1 MPAQERKT
9 EVLKETTIASKLP
22 FFRFDNDIMVYSDGS
37 FGRGFRL
44 TGVDISCA
52 TPEFINEFCQK
63 IESLLVGLPEKM
75 RLQVFYRLTHSAGE
89 VIAAHQDVSSISD
102 ELYQPIREARIDFL
116 KQKLRDGRFYIPQ
129 IYFFLR
135 SEAQM
140 VRRAGLFQKK
150 KDFSDSVSEYFESA
164 KARFTITVS
173 QTEAA
178 LKSAGLSP
186 QALAAGEWGDL
197 CFSYFNFERK
207 ELIGT
212 PTLRATD
219 EPLSPSLNEQLALT
233 NVSVAEKAL
242 TIGNIQYRT
251 VSLAMLPEGETFA
264 SMIDGLTKLPFH
276 FWLSQN
282 ILSLDQRRE
291 TQKLELSRRIAH
303 SMASGSKN
311 VSDLESESKLSSL
324 EELLRELMNGSE
336 KLVSSDLNI
345 IFWGETTEELEQKTE
360 EILRGF
366 RQLNQAEGLV
376 ETFALQESFFKA
388 APGVCEGLRH
398 RKMKSSNCAHLMPL
412 YANWSGNKVPVVLLA
427 NREGAPFAI
436 SPFEK
441 SLPAWN
447 GLIFGGTGSGKSF
460 TISQL
465 MLQFYGQTPKP
476 KIVWIDNGAST
487 ENLIEILGGEFV
499 DLHLESG
506 IRINMF
512 DLDGEAAPSSSKIKL
527 ILGCLELIL
536 KDEDVSGLPK
546 RDKAL
551 LEEAIFE
558 CYKRTPETVPTLA
571 VLKDLLKA
579 HDVSEMRKY
588 ADILFS
594 WTGATAYGRMLDGH
608 TNVQLDKDIVTIEI
622 KGLDNHK
629 ELKDIFLLLFTSFIK
644 AEAARDLTRP
654 YMLIIDE
661 AHRLFAGSPAAREF
675 AMDSYRVFR
684 KYNAALWLASQNY
697 RDFLSDPELAASLL
711 PNTTTVMILRQRKI
725 DWADFKLVFDL
736 TDAQVEAAKSPEI
749 VKGKYSEFF
758 LIQDERCAV
767 VRLEPEPLSYWA
779 CTSDASDKA
788 KILDLQKRSP
798 DRPRIDIL
806 KQLAKGA

>member
-1 MPAQERKT
+1 
-9 EVLKETTIASKLP
+9 
-22 FFRFDNDIMVYSDGS
+22 MVYSDGS
-37 FGRGFRL
+37 FGKGFRL
-44 TGVDISCA
+44 TGADISCA
-52 TPEFINEFCQK
+52 TPEAVNEFCQK
-63 IESLLVGLPEKM
+63 IEAMLVGLPEKI
-75 RLQVFYRLTHSAGE
+75 RLQVFYRLSSSADE
-89 VIAAHQDVSSISD
+89 IIKAHHNVSSDSD
-102 ELYQPIREARIDFL
+102 ALYQPIREARMEFL
-116 KQKLRDGRFYIPQ
+116 EKKLTDGRFYMPQ

-135 SEAQM
+135 SEGQT
-140 VRRAGLFQKK
+140 VKKAGLFQKK
-150 KDFSDSVSEYFESA
+150 KDFTDSLSIDFDA
-164 KARFTITVS
+164 TKARFAINVS
-173 QTEAA
+173 QIEAA
-178 LKSAGLSP
+178 LRSAGLSP
-186 QALAAGEWGDL
+186 EMLTPREWGEL
-197 CFSYFNFERK
+197 CFSYFNFERISQ
-207 ELIGT
+207 IGA
-212 PTLRATD
+212 PAMRFD
-219 EPLSPSLNEQLALT
+219 DDPLSPTISEQLALT

-242 TIGNIQYRT
+242 TIGNIQFRT

-264 SMIDGLTKLPFH
+264 AMIDGLTKLPFH

-282 ILSLDQRRE
+282 IASLDQRKE
-291 TQKLELSRRIAH
+291 IQKLELSRRIAH
-303 SMASGSKN
+303 SMVSGSKN

-345 IFWGETTEELEQKTE
+345 IYWGETTEELEQKTE
-360 EILRGF
+360 EILRAF
-366 RQLNQAEGLV
+366 RHLNQAEGLV
-376 ETFALQESFFKA
+376 ETFALQDTFFKA

-412 YANWSGNKVPVVLLA
+412 YANWAGNKVPVVLLA

-487 ENLIEILGGEFV
+487 ENLIEILGGEFI

-512 DLDGEAAPSSSKIKL
+512 DLDGEEIPSSSNIKL

-536 KDEDVSGLPK
+536 KDADASGLPK

-558 CYKRTPETVPTLA
+558 CYRRSVAEAPTLS
-571 VLKDLLKA
+571 VLKDILKS
-579 HDVSEMRKY
+579 HKVPEMRKY

-594 WTGATAYGRMLDGH
+594 WTGKTAYGRMLDGQ

-675 AMDSYRVFR
+675 AIDSYRVFR

-725 DWADFKLVFDL
+725 DWADFKAVFGL
-736 TDAQVEAAKSPEI
+736 TDAQVDAAKSPEI
-749 VKGKYSEFF
+749 IKGKYSEFF
-758 LIQDERCAV
+758 LIQDEKCAV

-788 KILDLQKRSP
+788 KILEFQAREP
-798 DRPRIDIL
+798 NVPRIDIL
-806 KQLAKGA
+806 EQLAKGA

>member
-1 MPAQERKT
+1 
-9 EVLKETTIASKLP
+9 LKQITIASKLP
-22 FFRFDNDIMVYSDGS
+22 FSEFDDDLMVYADGS
-37 FGRGFRL
+37 FGKGFRL
-44 TGVDISCA
+44 TGIDISCA
-52 TPEFINEFCQK
+52 TPDFINEFSRK
-63 IESLLVGLPEKM
+63 IESLLIGLPEKM
-75 RLQVFYRLTHSAGE
+75 RLQVFYRLAHSAE
-89 VIAAHQDVSSISD
+89 EIINTHHDVSSASD
-102 ELYQPIREARIDFL
+102 QLYQPIREARMEFL
-116 KQKLRDGRFYIPQ
+116 KAKLRDGRFFIPQ
-129 IYFFLR
+129 IYFFMR
-135 SEAQM
+135 SEGRA
-140 VRRAGLFQKK
+140 VRKAGFFQKK
-150 KDFSDSVSEYFESA
+150 KDFSESVASDYKSA
-164 KARFTITVS
+164 KARFEISVA
-173 QTEAA
+173 QIEAA
-178 LKSAGLSP
+178 LKSAALSP
-186 QALAAGEWGDL
+186 ESLTPGQWGDL

-207 ELIGT
+207 EQIGT
-212 PTLRATD
+212 PAIRFD
-219 EPLSPSLNEQLALT
+219 EEPLAPTLNEQLALT
-233 NVSVAEKAL
+233 NISIAEKAL
-242 TIGNIQYRT
+242 SIGNIQFRT
-251 VSLAMLPEGETFA
+251 ISLAMLPEGETFA

-276 FWLSQN
+276 FWMSQN
-282 ILSLDQRRE
+282 ILSLDQRKE
-291 TQKLELSRRIAH
+291 IQKLELSRRIAH
-303 SMASGSKN
+303 SMVSGSKH
-311 VSDLESESKLSSL
+311 VTDLESESKFASL

-336 KLVSSDLNI
+336 KLVSSDLNL

-360 EILRGF
+360 EILRSF

-376 ETFALQESFFKA
+376 ETFALQDSFFKA
-388 APGVCEGLRH
+388 APGVCEGFRH

-412 YANWSGNKVPVVLLA
+412 YANWTGNKVPVVLLA

-512 DLDGEAAPSSSKIKL
+512 DLEGETVPSSSKIKL

-536 KDEDVSGLPK
+536 KDDDVSGLPK

-558 CYKRTPETVPTLA
+558 CYKRTPGAVPTVA
-571 VLKDLLKA
+571 VLKALLAA
-579 HDVSEMRKY
+579 HDVLEMRKY

-594 WTGATAYGRMLDGH
+594 WTGETAYGRMLDGQ

-675 AMDSYRVFR
+675 AIDSYRVFR

-725 DWADFKLVFDL
+725 DWADFKSVFDL

-758 LIQDERCAV
+758 LIQDEKCAV

-788 KILDLQKRSP
+788 KILDLQRKTP
-798 DRPRIDIL
+798 DLPRIDVL